1 MSRRKAKAAQRAATR
16 RLAACFPEIY
26 RLLYAEE
33 RAARGM
39 PPVPPQ
45 NTAPFNAEAYQ
56 RQMAAAGVRFDV
68 DEFYAALGSA
78 GIEVD

>member
-1 MSRRKAKAAQRAATR
+1 
-16 RLAACFPEIY
+16 
-26 RLLYAEE
+26 
-33 RAARGM
+33 M
-39 PPVPPQ
+39 PPVPLQ
-45 NTAPFNAEAYQ
+45 NTAPFNAEAYR